1 MKKFV
6 EWLKEND
13 YYKAWFKDAWP
24 YVTGAV
30 LLSVFQIVTFATTG
44 SPWGVSGVF
53 ANWGAWI
60 IEAFGGSVDKW
71 YYFASEGAQATLDRG
86 FLRDPGTMR
95 NIGLIVGALFAALIA
110 SGFKIKK
117 IRKFLDKKDRVKVTV
132 LFRGRE
138 MAYMDSGVVLLERT
152 KFNGLFHCKPG
163 KQVAAAVLGGLMMG
177 YGARLAFGCNIGA
190 FYSGISSLSL
200 SGWVF
205 GVFLFAGAIVGSK
218 LLVKWFM

>member
-1 MKKFV
+1 MKKFA
-6 EWLKEND
+6 EWLAKND
-13 YYKAWFKDAWP
+13 YYKMWFKDAWP

-71 YYFASEGAQATLDRG
+71 FYFASDGAQATLDRG
-86 FLRDPGTMR
+86 ILRDPGTMR
-95 NIGLIVGALFAALIA
+95 NVGLIIGALFAALMA

-117 IRKFLDKKDRVKVTV
+117 IK
-132 LFRGRE
+132 
-138 MAYMDSGVVLLERT
+138 S
-152 KFNGLFHCKPG
+152 G

-177 YGARLAFGCNIGA
+177 YGARLGFGCNIGA
-190 FYSGISSLSL
+190 FYSGIASLSVA
-200 SGWVF
+200 GWVF

-218 LLVKWFM
+218 MLVKWFM